1 MNVMELE
8 RIASEFKRLA
18 DFLTKINLHP
28 SLWKANLIECEQAA
42 VQKII
47 TNNRQMVIEFGRNG
61 SEAMAERWDCSR
73 RTAFRK
79 RDRAAKEC
87 QVNAPIDTAA

>member
-1 MNVMELE
+1 MSVMELE
-8 RIASEFKRLA
+8 RVANEFKRLS

-28 SLWKANLIECEQAA
+28 SLWKTNLIECEQAA

-47 TNNRQMVIEFGRNG
+47 YNNRQMVIEFNREG
-61 SEAMAERWDCSR
+61 SATMAERWDCSR
-73 RTAFRK
+73 RTAFRI

-87 QVNAPIDTAA
+87 QTAATA